1 MSAESK
7 SGADVARYPF
17 VHVAVTSDEA
27 DAISSLL
34 FDLGATGVEERDGST
49 MLKAPEGKVLLV
61 ASFDGFEEAERAIT
75 LLREHDR
82 DGSGEA
88 LSPTLE
94 VIEGDAW
101 RDAYK
106 EFFKPFLLTRTV
118 TIKPPWCDVEGE
130 RSKHVLELEP
140 GRAFGTG
147 LHATTSL
154 VARIL
159 EDAEDRVRGVELLDA
174 GTGSGILSLVALVLG
189 AKRVVAFDVDADVIP
204 LVLENAERNGL
215 RDRIEAFAGEIGDV
229 TGTYPWVVANIEAKV
244 LVPLANQIVERVAP
258 GGELVLSGILANE
271 EAKLVAHYTSLAR
284 KLELVEARLEG
295 TREDGWVGLHFRDA
309 ARPA

>member
-1 MSAESK
+1 MSTSTE
-7 SGADVARYPF
+7 ARYPF
-17 VHVAVTSDEA
+17 VHVAVTPDEA
-27 DAISSLL
+27 DAVSSVL

-61 ASFDGFEEAERAIT
+61 ASFEGFEEAEDALT
-75 LLREHDR
+75 QLKEHDA
-82 DGSGEA
+82 SLE
-88 LSPTLE
+88 PTIE

-118 TIKPPWCDVEGE
+118 TIKPPWCEIEGP

-159 EDAEDRVRGVELLDA
+159 EDAEDRVRGAELLDA
-174 GTGSGILSLVALVLG
+174 GTGSGILALVALVLG
-189 AKRVVAFDVDADVIP
+189 AKRVTAFDVDADVIP
-204 LVLENAERNGL
+204 LVIENAERNGL
-215 RDRIEAFAGEIGDV
+215 ADRIQAFAGEIDDV
-229 TGTYPWVVANIEAKV
+229 PATYPWVVANIEAKV
-244 LVPLANQIVERVAP
+244 LLPLADKIVERMAP

-271 EAKLVAHYTSLAR
+271 EEKLVAHYTSLAR

-309 ARPA
+309 ARPG